1 MKVLVT
7 GATGFIGS
15 RLVERAV
22 EAGHDVVAF
31 GAQGTPIEALRRR
44 RLEDSGIEV
53 TCGLLADKALLER
66 LVEGREIVFH
76 LAAAQ
81 HETHCRP
88 SHFYAVNVEGTRNL
102 LEACAAAGTPRFIH
116 GSTIGVYGSAR
127 NAPLDEGSATRPDN
141 IYGVTK
147 LAAEEVVQS
156 FAARL
161 PVTIIRISETYGP
174 GDQRL
179 LKLFRRVAKGTFP
192 MIGGGRNEHQPIFID
207 DLIDGLWL
215 AATRPAAEDQ
225 TFVLAGD
232 EVLATRR
239 YVELVAAALGGELRS
254 VDLPLAPFWLA
265 AVSLEKTLAP
275 LGVPPPWHRR
285 RLDFFVKR
293 FYFSLEK
300 ARQVL
305 GFEPGMRF
313 SRGAH
318 ETAGWYRANG
328 FL

>member
-1 MKVLVT
+1 MKLLVT

-15 RLVERAV
+15 RLAERAAA
-22 EAGHDVVAF
+22 AGHDVVAF
-31 GAQGTPIEALRRR
+31 GAERTAIETARRR
-44 RLEDSGIEV
+44 VLEESGATVRI
-53 TCGLLADKALLER
+53 GLLDDRELLAELVADR
-66 LVEGREIVFH
+66 DIVFH

-81 HETHCRP
+81 HESHLP
-88 SHFYAVNVEGTRNL
+88 DSHFYAVNVQGTRNL
-102 LEACAAAGTPRFIH
+102 LEACVASGTPRFVH

-127 NAPLDEGSATRPDN
+127 NAPLDERSATHPDN
-141 IYGVTK
+141 IYAVTK
-147 LAAEEVVQS
+147 LAAESVVQS
-156 FAARL
+156 FSSRL

-174 GDQRL
+174 GDHRL
-179 LKLFRRVAKGTFP
+179 LKLFRAVARGTFP
-192 MIGGGRNEHQPIFID
+192 MIGGGRNEHQPIYVD
-207 DLIDGLWL
+207 DLIEGLWL
-215 AATRPAAEDQ
+215 AATRDAAEGQ
-225 TFVLAGD
+225 TFVLAGS
-232 EVLATRR
+232 EVIATRR
-239 YVELVAAALGGELRS
+239 YVELVAAAVGGELRS
-254 VDLPLAPFWLA
+254 VDLPLTPFWLA
-265 AVSLEKTLAP
+265 AVSLEKALKP
-275 LGVPPPWHRR
+275 IGVQPPWHRR

>member
-1 MKVLVT
+1 MKILVT

-22 EAGHDVVAF
+22 AAGNDVVAF
-31 GAQGTPIEALRRR
+31 GAESTRVETQRRR
-44 RLEDSGIEV
+44 ALDDSGIKV
-53 TCGLLADKALLER
+53 TIGLLADRALLLR
-66 LVEGREIVFH
+66 LVSDREIVFH

-81 HETHCRP
+81 HESHCRDG
-88 SHFYAVNVEGTRNL
+88 HFYEVNVEGTRNL
-102 LEACAAAGTPRFIH
+102 LDACAASGAPRFIH

-127 NAPLDEGSATRPDN
+127 NAPLDEASSPRPDN

-147 LAAEEVVQS
+147 LAAEDVVQS

-179 LKLFRRVAKGTFP
+179 LKLFRMVAKGTFP

-215 AATRPAAEDQ
+215 AATRPAAEGQ
-225 TFVLAGD
+225 TFVLAGN

-265 AVSLEKTLAP
+265 AVSLEKTLRP
-275 LGVPPPWHRR
+275 LGVRPPWHRR

-300 ARQVL
+300 ARSVL
-305 GFEPGMRF
+305 GFEPGKQF
-313 SRGAH
+313 SQGAL